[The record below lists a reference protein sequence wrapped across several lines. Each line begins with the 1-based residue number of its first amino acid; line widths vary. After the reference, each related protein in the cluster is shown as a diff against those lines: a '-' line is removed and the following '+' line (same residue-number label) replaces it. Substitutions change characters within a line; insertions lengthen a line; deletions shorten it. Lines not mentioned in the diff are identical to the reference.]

1 VQGDP
6 ATTVMYIQHGG
17 VKLAV
22 LSETGKEAIVA
33 IRRSGDF
40 VGEGCLAGQS
50 AYTATAAAIAATTV
64 LVITKN
70 EMIRLLH
77 EERGFAD
84 RFIAHMLMRNIRVEE
99 DLADQFFNFT
109 EKRLARALLLLAGCG
124 DQGNPQEVLPK
135 VSQEILAEIIGATR
149 PRVNVFMNKFRKLG
163 FVQYNNS
170 GIHINATLLREVLRD

>member
-1 VQGDP
+1 MQGDP
-6 ATTVMYIQHGG
+6 AKTVMYIQHGG

-22 LSETGKEAIVA
+22 LSETGKEAVVA

-40 VGEGCLAGQS
+40 VGEGCLAGQV
-50 AYTATAAAIAATTV
+50 AYTATAAAIAPTTV

-84 RFIAHMLMRNIRVEE
+84 RFIAHMLTRNIRVEE
-99 DLADQFFNFT
+99 DLVDQFFNFT

-124 DQGNPQEVLPK
+124 EQGNPQKVLPK

-170 GIHINATLLREVLRD
+170 KIHINAALLSEVLRD

>member
-1 VQGDP
+1 
-6 ATTVMYIQHGG
+6 
-17 VKLAV
+17 
-22 LSETGKEAIVA
+22 VA

-50 AYTATAAAIAATTV
+50 AYTATAAAIGPTTA
-64 LVITKN
+64 LVIAKN

-77 EERGFAD
+77 EEREFAD
-84 RFIAHMLMRNIRVEE
+84 RFIAHMLTRNIRVEE
-99 DLADQFFNFT
+99 DLVDQFFNCT

-124 DQGNPQEVLPK
+124 EHGNAQKVLPK

-170 GIHINATLLREVLRD
+170 TICINATLLSEALRD